1 MEKYLGI
8 DIGGTF
14 IKYGVYTQDGIQLS
28 SDKVQTKCSNVNEF
42 IDLLVDIINQNDDV
56 DGIGISMPGFVDV
69 NSGMITDGGAIKPLT
84 GKNLKELILKKC
96 GKEVDIENDANCV
109 ALAEKWMGNGKNYSN
124 FIAITIGTGI
134 GGGIIINDK
143 IYRGNRFMAGEF
155 GYMIVDG
162 FKDGKPQSSTSS
174 FIASTSALVS
184 AVCKI
189 KNVEKSSLSGE
200 EIFKMIEDKDENVL
214 NVYNKWIENVA
225 LTIYNLVFTLNP
237 EAVLIGGGVSSQ
249 PRIIEDIRK
258 KVDEFDSRTTS
269 FVDIDC
275 CKFNNDSGKIGSIYH
290 HLVTNNKI

>member
-162 FKDGKPQSSTSS
+162 FKDGKSQSSTSS

-189 KNVEKSSLSGE
+189 KNVEKPSLSGE

-249 PRIIEDIRK
+249 PKVIEDIRK

-269 FVDIDC
+269 FVYIDC
-275 CKFNNDSGKIGSIYH
+275 CKFNNDSGKIGAIYH
-290 HLVTNNKI
+290 HLVNNKL